1 MSAKAFDSI
10 DIKQINS
17 LKTKVN
23 YAQSIVRLTHILLSS
38 LHIWSIDQQL
48 DKLFVEWLS
57 LQKPKFPIAFGRI
70 TRGAHL
76 FVMFPPKRAIF
87 EFPPQ
92 SDLLSKQIQPQKSLN
107 LINFDDDDESGNLT
121 SSAQQQ
127 IKETQ
132 QNDIVP
138 PETPSPTK
146 EFWLSGKSLTTEHL
160 LAILAISNS
169 FMNLQ
174 NFVDLQAKKE

>member
-1 MSAKAFDSI
+1 
-10 DIKQINS
+10 
-17 LKTKVN
+17 VN
-23 YAQSIVRLTHILLSS
+23 YAHSIVRLTHILLSS

-48 DKLFVEWLS
+48 DKLFVERLN

-87 EFPPQ
+87 EFPFQ
-92 SDLLSKQIQPQKSLN
+92 NATTTKQIQPQKSLN
-107 LINFDDDDESGNLT
+107 LINFDDEEVIPSQMTQSNEK
-121 SSAQQQ
+121 QQEELQ
-127 IKETQ
+127 ATV
-132 QNDIVP
+132 NNNVAP

-174 NFVDLQAKKE
+174 NFVDLQAKKEYVVNLKRSTV